1 MNYEEF
7 KKQLE
12 TELSKISE
20 QGNYSI
26 SFDSFLKN
34 NGQKL
39 DGVIIKQQDD
49 SIAPVIYLDHLYNE
63 FLKGRSVP
71 DIARD
76 VFLLAGKGLEKI
88 AKEQVPQMNWDS
100 IKDRLYVTVI
110 NAEANEKLLADT
122 PHRRLEDL
130 AIIPKIRVTEDVHGN
145 SSIRVTNQLLGM
157 IEKTKDELLKQA
169 IANTNE
175 LPFTCRSIF
184 DVIKGNLGDE
194 LEMLDEL
201 FCDGNEPPLYVAT
214 LPNGL
219 DGASILACRNAL
231 DRLTEGFGDEVYVL
245 PSSTDE
251 VLFVPKNPGINLDE
265 LKTMVFEVNRTE
277 VPPAKILSDNV
288 YQFERATK
296 KLKIAT
302 GEQPNL
308 VDRMTKTKYMTM

>member
-1 MNYEEF
+1 MNESEKTLTF
-7 KKQLE
+7 ELNTVTLNVVRLNRDQLVE
-12 TELSKISE
+12 
-20 QGNYSI
+20 
-26 SFDSFLKN
+26 
-34 NGQKL
+34 
-39 DGVIIKQQDD
+39 VI
-49 SIAPVIYLDHLYNE
+49 PFFNFYNE
-63 FLKGRSVP
+63 FLKGRSVS
-71 DIARD
+71 DIARE
-76 VFLLAGKGLEKI
+76 VFLLAGKGMEKI
-88 AKEQVPQMNWDS
+88 SKEQVPQMNWDS

-110 NAEANEKLLADT
+110 NADANEKLLADT

-130 AIIPKIRVTEDVHGN
+130 AIVPKIRVTEDAHGN
-145 SSIRVTNQLLGM
+145 STIRVTNQLLGI
-157 IEKTKDELLKQA
+157 IEKTKDKLLNQA

-265 LKTMVFEVNRTE
+265 LKSMVFEVNRTE